1 MSTNRRTFIRQ
12 ISLGAL
18 GVGIVTTFPG
28 SLEAFPGQYLP
39 AGRFLPRS
47 SPEKQGISSTAIR
60 RFLDAVDKS
69 GLEFHSVMLVRHGHV
84 VAEGWWSPFAP
95 ELKHTLYSLSKS
107 FTSTAVGMA
116 VADGK
121 LTVEDPVISF
131 FPDDLPAGMSDNLAA
146 MKVRHLLTM
155 NTGHAVDTM
164 GSIRDAGHDNWAKA
178 FLSVPV
184 EHAPGSHF
192 LYNTGATY
200 MLSAIV
206 QKLTGRTV
214 LDFLSER
221 LFKPLGI
228 EGADWETDPKGIS
241 VGGFGLRVRTEDIA
255 KFGQLYLQKGMWNGK
270 QLLPAQWVED
280 ATKKQTTSQGGDND
294 WSQGY
299 GYQFWRCKPEP
310 GFYRGDGAFGQFC
323 IVIPQMDAV
332 VAITAESFDLQRSMT
347 LVWENLLPA
356 MQEGRLPKNKAE
368 HNLLKADLEKLA
380 LKPLPVIMNSSM
392 AAGISGKSY
401 KLAPNDWGLESI
413 VFQLNG
419 NNCRVTLT
427 GAGSSQTID
436 CGLGRWVAAGNEK
449 KEKGLFSLP
458 FRTSVP
464 TKIAACAAWQNEN
477 TLALQ
482 WKYIENVHGDL
493 LTCVFDGDQV
503 TISLLSSMAAGNKV
517 ADGRKALSGKAG

>member
-1 MSTNRRTFIRQ
+1 MTNRRTFIHQ

-18 GVGIVTTFPG
+18 GVGFITAFPG
-28 SLEAFPGQYLP
+28 SLEAFSAQYVP
-39 AGRFLPRS
+39 AGRSLPRS
-47 SPEKQGISSTAIR
+47 SPEKQGISSAAIR
-60 RFLDAVDKS
+60 QFLSAVEKS
-69 GLEFHSVMLVRHGHV
+69 GLEFHSVMVVRHGHV

-107 FTSTAVGMA
+107 FTSTAVGLA

-121 LTVEDPVISF
+121 LSVEDPVISF
-131 FPDDLPAGMSDNLAA
+131 FRDDLPPVVSENLAA
-146 MKVRHLLTM
+146 MKIRHLLTM
-155 NTGHAVDTM
+155 NTGHAVDTLT
-164 GSIRDAGHDNWAKA
+164 SIRDAGDNNWAKV

-184 EHAPGSHF
+184 EHTPGSHF

-206 QKLTGRTV
+206 QKVTGWTV
-214 LDFLSER
+214 FDFLSER

-228 EGADWETDPKGIS
+228 EGADWETDPNGIS

-280 ATKKQTTSQGGDND
+280 ASKKQTTSQAGDND

-323 IVIPQMDAV
+323 IVIPQLDTV
-332 VAITAESFDLQRSMT
+332 VAITAESFNLQLSMT

-356 MQEGRLPKNKAE
+356 LGQTSLPKNKTEHQLLRAE
-368 HNLLKADLEKLA
+368 LANLA
-380 LKPLPVIMNSSM
+380 LKPLPVSTPSPM
-392 AAGISGKSY
+392 AARLSGKTF
-401 KLAPNDWGLESI
+401 KLETNEWGLESAA
-413 VFQLNG
+413 FQWNAG
-419 NNCRVTLT
+419 NCLVTLT
-427 GAGSSQTID
+427 GAGFHQTID
-436 CGLGRWVAAGNEK
+436 CGMGRWVVKGNEK
-449 KEKGLFSLP
+449 KDPKGLFALP

-464 TKIAACAAWQNEN
+464 SKIAACAAWQNEN
-477 TLALQ
+477 TLALK
-482 WKYIENVHGDL
+482 WKYIENVHGEL

-503 TISLLSSMAAGNKV
+503 TISLLSSMAAGNK
-517 ADGRKALSGKAG
+517 APDGRKALVGRSV